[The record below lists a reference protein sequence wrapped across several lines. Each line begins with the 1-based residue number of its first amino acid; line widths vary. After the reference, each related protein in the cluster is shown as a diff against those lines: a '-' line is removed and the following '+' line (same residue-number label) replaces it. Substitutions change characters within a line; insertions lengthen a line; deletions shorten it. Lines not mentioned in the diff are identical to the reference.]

1 MTSAAQG
8 PAAGRTWWTRA
19 LVASFASMIAAL
31 AALTPA
37 RAQDEPDAEAL
48 DQPGGVVVVG
58 VPGLTWSDIS
68 ASETP
73 ALWDLAGAGATA
85 SMSVRTI
92 GSWTCAEAGWV
103 SLGAGERA
111 GGAAPR
117 DAHCMAQSRIPAPVS
132 AGGEWTV
139 PHFDELEEANAAY
152 NYGARLGSLAEA
164 VDQLAVEQAEAAE
177 EAAAAG
183 EEPVE
188 VREGLCVA
196 AIGVGAALAAA
207 DPEGN
212 LAFWGED
219 LDALPEAMAACDI
232 VIVDPGVIVGDDA
245 GDAEDTTT
253 DYDALGE
260 DDADVPLDEE
270 DTAAGEETEPD
281 PIRVAAASEADE
293 AIGDVAAALPER
305 WRLMVAGIADSA
317 APSSLHPVLYA
328 GHGIEAGSLT
338 SATTG
343 RDGYVQLVDLAPTAL
358 DVVGADVPAA
368 MSGRPASV
376 EADPAHSSEAAVA
389 AGVDE
394 TQASAAV
401 AEVGW
406 KFYGT
411 LAALG
416 VAAVAAAVWLL
427 IGPDRLRPL
436 ARTVCV
442 AVSAIPV
449 AGVAAG
455 IPPWWRADN
464 PELAFWLVIAAGVT
478 VLTAAAWL
486 PGLRAGRRAALMVAG
501 VTAGLIAVDQ
511 FTGATWPLHTP
522 LGYTAQAG
530 ARFSGLGNYSFA
542 VFAAAVVLIIA
553 LTPWRG
559 RARHIGPVVLG
570 AAATVLVGAP
580 SLGGDVG
587 GMLTIVA
594 ALVLACLSL
603 WGRRLSIGGL
613 AWAGGLAA
621 AVFVAAGVLDYLRPE
636 ADQTHLGRFVG
647 AVLEGSAGGV
657 LLRKA
662 DSAISSIGTPLT
674 YLVAAAA
681 VGAWL
686 IWRRRSPIRSAST
699 EAATVGLVAVAV
711 IGFSV
716 NDSGIAVPGFATAV
730 GFGLLA
736 IAVGPRP
743 EPPGPEAPARTETAG
758 TARGEA

>member
-1 MTSAAQG
+1 M
-8 PAAGRTWWTRA
+8 WWRRA
-19 LVASFASMIAAL
+19 LGVAFASLIAVL
-31 AALTPA
+31 AAVSPA
-37 RAQDEPDAEAL
+37 VAEGDEDAE
-48 DQPGGVVVVG
+48 PGGVVVVG
-58 VPGLTWSDIS
+58 VPGLTWDDIS

-73 ALWDLAGAGATA
+73 AMWDLAGSGATA

-92 GSWTCAEAGWV
+92 GSWTCAEAAWA

-117 DAHCMAQSRIPAPVS
+117 DAHCMSQSRIPGPVS
-132 AGGEWTV
+132 SDGEWAV
-139 PHFDELEEANAAY
+139 PHFEELGEANGAY

-164 VDQLAVEQAEAAE
+164 VDQLALEQSLAAG

-183 EEPVE
+183 EEPAP

-207 DPEGN
+207 GPEGD
-212 LAFWGED
+212 LAFWGEGLED
-219 LDALPEAMAACDI
+219 LPEAMAACDI
-232 VIVDPGVIVGDDA
+232 VVVDPGVVVGDEAAVD
-245 GDAEDTTT
+245 DDITT
-253 DYDALGE
+253 DYDQFGE
-260 DDADVPLDEE
+260 DDADVPLEEE
-270 DTAAGEETEPD
+270 DAPAGEETEPD
-281 PIRVAAASEADE
+281 PIRVAAASEAD
-293 AIGDVAAALPER
+293 AAVGDVAAALPDR

-317 APSSLHPVLYA
+317 APSSLHPVLY
-328 GHGIEAGSLT
+328 GGYGIEAGSLT

-358 DVVGADVPAA
+358 EVVGADVPAA

-376 EADPAHSSEAAVA
+376 KADPSHTSASAVA
-389 AGVDE
+389 SGIDE
-394 TQASAAV
+394 TRASTAV
-401 AEVGW
+401 AGVGW
-406 KFYGT
+406 KFYGA
-411 LAALG
+411 LAVLG
-416 VAAVAAAVWLL
+416 IGAVAAAVWLL
-427 IGPDRLRPL
+427 TGADRFR
-436 ARTVCV
+436 AVVRTVCI
-442 AVSAIPV
+442 AVSAVPV

-455 IPPWWRADN
+455 IPPWWRAGR
-464 PELAFWLVIAAGVT
+464 PEVAFWLVIAAGVAI
-478 VLTAAAWL
+478 VAVAAWL
-486 PGLRAGRRAALMVAG
+486 PGLRGRRRAALMVAS

-542 VFAAAVVLIIA
+542 VFAAAVVLIVA

-559 RARHIGPVVLG
+559 RGRYIGPVVIS

-580 SLGGDVG
+580 GLGGDVG

-603 WGRRLSIGGL
+603 WGRRLSIGAL
-613 AWAGGLAA
+613 ALAGGLAA
-621 AVFVAAGVLDYLRPE
+621 AVFVVAGALDYLRPE

-657 LLRKA
+657 LLRKV
-662 DSAISSIGTPLT
+662 DSAVSSIGTPLT
-674 YLVAAAA
+674 YLVVAAA

-686 IWRRRSPIRSAST
+686 IWRRRSPIRSAPI
-699 EAATVGLVAVAV
+699 EAATVGLLAVAV

-716 NDSGIAVPGFATAV
+716 NDSGVAVPGFATAV

-736 IAVGPRP
+736 VAVGPRP
-743 EPPGPEAPARTETAG
+743 EPAVQVPAGAETPEAARSEP
-758 TARGEA
+758 

>member
-1 MTSAAQG
+1 M
-8 PAAGRTWWTRA
+8 RT
-19 LVASFASMIAAL
+19 LGAAL
-31 AALTPA
+31 LASVFAALTLASPA
-37 RAQDEPDAEAL
+37 AAQDDQEAL
-48 DQPGGVVVVG
+48 DEPGGVVIVG

-68 ASETP
+68 ANETP
-73 ALWDLAGAGATA
+73 ALWNLAGQGATA

-92 GSWTCAEAGWV
+92 GSWTCAEAGWA

-117 DAHCMAQSRIPAPVS
+117 DAHCMAQSRIPSPVS
-132 AGGEWTV
+132 VGGQWSV
-139 PHFDELEEANAAY
+139 PHFADLEEANAAY

-164 VDQLAVEQAEAAE
+164 VESLAVEQAEAAA
-177 EAAAAG
+177 EAARAG

-212 LAFWGED
+212 LAFWGAD
-219 LDALPEAMAACDI
+219 LESLPEAMAACDI

-245 GDAEDTTT
+245 AIDADTTT
-253 DYDALGE
+253 DYDELGQ
-260 DDADVPLDEE
+260 DDTDVTAGDEE
-270 DTAAGEETEPD
+270 TPAGEEAEPD
-281 PIRVAAASEADE
+281 PIRVAAASEADK
-293 AIGDVAAALPER
+293 AVAEVSAALPDR

-317 APSSLHPVLYA
+317 APSSLHPVIYA
-328 GHGIEAGSLT
+328 GHGIEAGTLT

-343 RDGYVQLVDLAPTAL
+343 REGYVQLVDLAPTAL
-358 DVVGADVPAA
+358 GVVGADIPAS
-368 MSGRPASV
+368 MSGRGASV
-376 EADPAHSSEAAVA
+376 APEADHTAAGAVA

-394 TQASAAV
+394 TRASAAV

-416 VAAVAAAVWLL
+416 VIAVAAAVWLL
-427 IGPDRLRPL
+427 TGPDRWRETS
-436 ARTVCV
+436 RTVCV

-455 IPPWWRADN
+455 IPPWWRAGH
-464 PELAFWLVIAAGVT
+464 PEVAFWLVIAAGVA
-478 VLTAAAWL
+478 VLTAASWL
-486 PGLRAGRRAALMVAG
+486 PFLREGRRAALMVAG

-559 RARHIGPVVLG
+559 RARYVGPVVIG

-580 SLGGDVG
+580 GLGGDVG

-594 ALVLACLSL
+594 ALVLTCLSL
-603 WGRRLSIGGL
+603 WGKRLTFGAL
-613 AWAGGLAA
+613 ALAGGTAA
-621 AVFVAAGVLDYLRPE
+621 AVFLVAGVLDYLRPE

-647 AVLEGSAGGV
+647 AVLEGTAGGV
-657 LLRKA
+657 LLRKGA
-662 DSAISSIGTPLT
+662 SAIGSIGTPLT
-674 YLVAAAA
+674 YLVVAAII
-681 VGAWL
+681 GAYL
-686 IWRRRSPIRSAST
+686 IWRKRSPVRSAAT
-699 EAATVGLVAVAV
+699 ESAVIGLLAVAV
-711 IGFSV
+711 IGFAV
-716 NDSGIAVPGFATAV
+716 NDSGVAVPGFAIAV

-743 EPPGPEAPARTETAG
+743 EGEATAETAEARPAH
-758 TARGEA
+758 TARSEP

>member
-1 MTSAAQG
+1 MRTLGAA
-8 PAAGRTWWTRA
+8 
-19 LVASFASMIAAL
+19 VASLIAVLVFAA
-31 AALTPA
+31 PA
-37 RAQDEPDAEAL
+37 GAQEQDEPLGE
-48 DQPGGVVVVG
+48 PGGVVIVG

-68 ASETP
+68 ASATP
-73 ALWDLAGAGATA
+73 TMWNLAGSGATA

-92 GSWTCAEAGWV
+92 GSWTCAEAGWA

-117 DAHCMAQSRIPAPVS
+117 DAHCMSQSRIPSPVS
-132 AGGEWTV
+132 VGGEWSV
-139 PHFDELEEANAAY
+139 PHFADLEEANAAY

-164 VDQLAVEQAEAAE
+164 VQSLAVEQAEAAA

-188 VREGLCVA
+188 VRDGLCVA
-196 AIGVGAALAAA
+196 AIGVGDALAAA

-212 LAFWGED
+212 LSFWGED
-219 LDALPEAMAACDI
+219 LESLPEAMAACDI
-232 VIVDPGVIVGDDA
+232 VIVDPGVIVGEGAEIDA
-245 GDAEDTTT
+245 DTTT
-253 DYDALGE
+253 DYDALGRDDTDVTVE
-260 DDADVPLDEE
+260 DEA
-270 DTAAGEETEPD
+270 TAPGEEPEPD
-281 PIRVAAASEADE
+281 PSRLAAASEADDAVAE
-293 AIGDVAAALPER
+293 VAAVLPDR
-305 WRLMVAGIADSA
+305 WRIMVAGIADSA

-328 GHGIEAGSLT
+328 GHGIEPGTLT

-358 DVVGADVPAA
+358 EVVGAGTPAS
-368 MSGRPASV
+368 MSGRGASV
-376 EADPAHSSEAAVA
+376 EADPDHTSEAAVA

-394 TQASAAV
+394 TRASAAV
-401 AEVGW
+401 ADVGW

-416 VAAVAAAVWLL
+416 IVAVAAAVWLL
-427 IGPDRLRPL
+427 TGPDRWRRA

-449 AGVAAG
+449 AGMAAG
-455 IPPWWRADN
+455 IPPWWRADH
-464 PELAFWLVIAAGVT
+464 PEIVFWLVIAGGVA
-478 VLTAAAWL
+478 VLTAAAWIR
-486 PGLRAGRRAALMVAG
+486 PLREGRRAALMVAS

-511 FTGATWPLHTP
+511 LTGSTWPLHTP

-553 LTPWRG
+553 LTPWPG
-559 RARHIGPVVLG
+559 RWRYVGPVAIG
-570 AAATVLVGAP
+570 AAATVVVGAP
-580 SLGGDVG
+580 GLGGDVG

-594 ALVLACLSL
+594 ALVLTCLSL
-603 WGRRLSIGGL
+603 WGKRLSFGAL
-613 AWAGGLAA
+613 ALAGGTAA
-621 AVFVAAGVLDYLRPE
+621 AVFVLAGVLDYLRPE

-647 AVLEGSAGGV
+647 AVLEGTAGGV
-657 LLRKA
+657 LLRKGA
-662 DSAISSIGTPLT
+662 SALGSIGTPLT

-681 VGAWL
+681 VGAYL
-686 IWRRRSPIRSAST
+686 IWRRRSPIRAVPT
-699 EAATVGLVAVAV
+699 EAAVIGLLAVAV
-711 IGFSV
+711 IGFAV
-716 NDSGIAVPGFATAV
+716 NDSGVAVPGFAIAV

-743 EPPGPEAPARTETAG
+743 ETDEVAEPEALRAAEAARSEP
-758 TARGEA
+758 